1 MKEYFIHDNGGRPFK
16 VHINKNINVYKYLD
30 IDDYSKKPVLFIK
43 DFINFFIGKSP
54 LNSITESSG
63 GFGKDFDGNTI
74 LVHTKEDEYIYIG
87 ESIFKFYSFSPIID
101 YVSPVGN
108 NDVPYPYAIDKEGNY
123 YLMIEDIVI
132 NKTIDGDDPYDYYY
146 NMDIK
151 PDNIKGK
158 KIKYFMIGEEIYNFS
173 YYSRPHKDYDRI
185 SRWDNFGDGMKYILE
200 DNKEYK
206 IDRKEYINIMKK
218 IGKDK
223 GLRYL
228 KGYKLLHKRL

>member
-30 IDDYSKKPVLFIK
+30 MDDYSKKPVLFIK

-54 LNSITESSG
+54 LNSITEFSG

-123 YLMIEDIVI
+123 YKMTYDQAIMLPLLELAGQKSEYISDSLYVY
-132 NKTIDGDDPYDYYY
+132 NK
-146 NMDIK
+146 
-151 PDNIKGK
+151 DNPLNVD
-158 KIKYFMIGEEIYNFS
+158 KIKQKKQYELSLKIRQKI
-173 YYSRPHKDYDRI
+173 P
-185 SRWDNFGDGMKYILE
+185 
-200 DNKEYK
+200 YK
-206 IDRKEYINIMKK
+206 P
-218 IGKDK
+218 
-223 GLRYL
+223 L
-228 KGYKLLHKRL
+228 